1 MCMKKTMNIIAT
13 KKALFRFCFHTP
25 KSWSEN
31 DRPPQPDSI
40 PSFQPRGRCF
50 PHDSDGSDMCWKLGS
65 RCFCLFFWFGMLLTI
80 RSRCFFFLGMLLT
93 IHTIHV
99 QILIHWR
106 LFKFVSYH
114 WMLLNVTDSNSPV
127 TMTMKQVSFRFI
139 LLESCTK
146 QKPGYQCQPFPCRLG
161 EIPRRLLF
169 CLSREAR
176 QCSGMSIWTG
186 AAGATGWAAVGHGY
200 VRVCPGMYM
209 LTLSKEV

>member
-1 MCMKKTMNIIAT
+1 MYVYLYQRQWIQLLPCYTM
-13 KKALFRFCFHTP
+13 FRFCFHTP
-25 KSWSEN
+25 KKLERERQASTAW
-31 DRPPQPDSI
+31 QYSI
-40 PSFQPRGRCF
+40 F
-50 PHDSDGSDMCWKLGS
+50 PAERKVLSTRFRWVWWVWHVLESWKLM
-65 RCFCLFFWFGMLLTI
+65 FLFVFFGMLLKI
-80 RSRCFFFLGMLLT
+80 SMLSMSRFWSIEDCLNLFNVIECYWMSLT
-93 IHTIHV
+93 
-99 QILIHWR
+99 QI
-106 LFKFVSYH
+106 
-114 WMLLNVTDSNSPV
+114 DSPV
-127 TMTMKQVSFRFI
+127 TMTIKQVSFRLI

-186 AAGATGWAAVGHGY
+186 AAGATGGAAVGHGY